1 MCAYLTGKQYWAD
14 FIDPSSGRPYYG
26 PHTADTLFETDE
38 RYRYF
43 GINIVDLGCCRVV
56 EHLQHDFMEDL
67 AKALTDYHD
76 PRIDL
81 VYKQHLH
88 EQLNRFLIDPN
99 SWQIALATF
108 QQQ

>member
-1 MCAYLTGKQYWAD
+1 MKDKSY
-14 FIDPSSGRPYYG
+14 
-26 PHTADTLFETDE
+26 LFEFE
-38 RYRYF
+38 F
-43 GINIVDLGCCRVV
+43 I
-56 EHLQHDFMEDL
+56 DFMEDL